1 MSALQDLKLLS
12 RASTNRMEQ
21 GRVRKARLVSES
33 SVAAEN
39 IASPP
44 IIENHHLT
52 NTIHILN
59 IQSCTNQH
67 PAHLLHQGLPQVT
80 GLLES
85 SF

>member
-1 MSALQDLKLLS
+1 MSALQDLELLS

-21 GRVRKARLVSES
+21 GRVQKARLVSES

-44 IIENHHLT
+44 IIIKNHHL
-52 NTIHILN
+52 TIHILN
-59 IQSCTNQH
+59 MQPCTNQH